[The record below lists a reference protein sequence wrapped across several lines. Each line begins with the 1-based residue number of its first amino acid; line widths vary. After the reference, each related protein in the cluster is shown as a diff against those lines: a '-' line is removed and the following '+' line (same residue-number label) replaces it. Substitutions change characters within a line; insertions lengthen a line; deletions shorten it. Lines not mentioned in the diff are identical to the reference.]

1 MLDNHYVPE
10 GYGIITN
17 FTFGN
22 LKISTYS
29 FFVCISLVVGIIW
42 FYVTVPRKHNLSFLK
57 TYYLVAFVLI
67 FGFIGSKILVI
78 IENIK
83 VLIGDL
89 SNFKYLIFTG
99 KSIVGGLI
107 GGYLGIILAK
117 KVFHMEKVKTGNDIA
132 PAIALSMAIGRI
144 GCFLTGC
151 CYGIATKLPIGV
163 NFGDGIKRIPTQL
176 IELVFCLILFAY
188 LFYKQKKKKDLIPGI
203 LFKELVLYY
212 LSFRFL
218 IEFIRATEKN
228 ILFLSIYQIIC
239 IFGVIFIIIKIRK
252 EHELWKKK
260 LSIVENAE
268 QN

>member
-10 GYGIITN
+10 GYGIISY
-17 FTFGN
+17 FKIGN

-29 FFVCISLVVGIIW
+29 CFMLLSLLIGIIW
-42 FYVTVPRKHNLSFLK
+42 FYVTVPRKHNLSLLK
-57 TYYLVAFVLI
+57 TYYLVIFALI

-83 VLIGDL
+83 VLINNPSTIKNL
-89 SNFKYLIFTG
+89 LFFG
-99 KSIVGGLI
+99 KSIVGGIL

-117 KVFHMEKVKTGNDIA
+117 KIFHMEKIKTGNDIA

-151 CYGIATKLPIGV
+151 CYGIATKLPIGID
-163 NFGDGIKRIPTQL
+163 FGDGIKRIPTQL
-176 IELVFCLILFAY
+176 IELVFCLILFGY
-188 LFYKQKKKKDLIPGI
+188 LFYKQKKKKDLVPGI

-228 ILFLSIYQIIC
+228 LLFLSIYQIIC
-239 IFGVIFIIIKIRK
+239 IFGIIFIIIKIRR
-252 EHELWKKK
+252 EYIIWKKK
-260 LSIVENAE
+260 
-268 QN
+268 